1 MGKFN
6 HIKAMLE
13 KEIYFRSVKHV
24 FNRILREESGETD
37 LLFAQLVI
45 HVLNCLL
52 APSPMVAAL
61 DSGIIKF
68 AEDSV

>member
-1 MGKFN
+1 MGKFK

-37 LLFAQLVI
+37 LLFA
-45 HVLNCLL
+45 
-52 APSPMVAAL
+52 
-61 DSGIIKF
+61 
-68 AEDSV
+68 